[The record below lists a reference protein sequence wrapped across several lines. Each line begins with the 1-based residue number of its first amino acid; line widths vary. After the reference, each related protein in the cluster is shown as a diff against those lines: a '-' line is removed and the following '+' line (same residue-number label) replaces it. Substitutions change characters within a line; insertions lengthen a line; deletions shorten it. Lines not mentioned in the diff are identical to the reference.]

1 MPTPSRSWK
10 RSAPCR
16 LDWRPSRWQCAAHVL
31 LALLMPL
38 AVLGS
43 GLPDPYRWPAALL
56 ATVWAAGQGWHYA
69 RRPACHIVI
78 CAGDA
83 PVTVNGEPVDA
94 LSLQD
99 RGWLLQL
106 RWRADGRRHARLF
119 WPDTLPP
126 AARRELRLAARA
138 HCISRSR
145 PAVAP

>member
-1 MPTPSRSWK
+1 
-10 RSAPCR
+10 
-16 LDWRPSRWQCAAHVL
+16 
-31 LALLMPL
+31 MPL

-43 GLPDPYRWPAALL
+43 GLPDPCRLPAVLL
-56 ATVWAAGQGWHYA
+56 ATAWAAGQGWHYA
-69 RRPACHIVI
+69 RQPACRIVI
-78 CAGDA
+78 CAFDA

-99 RGWLLQL
+99 RGGLLQL
-106 RWRADGRRHARLF
+106 CWRADGRRHARLF

-126 AARRELRLAARA
+126 AARRELRLAVRA